1 MYPKEVVNQRE
12 MGELRR
18 MENQG
23 RIVAEPQMMMMVQV
37 FEGMIQNQESAYT
50 VERMNRTNEKVC
62 EKSGFL
68 RVKMQVCFYKFI
80 SWR

>member
-1 MYPKEVVNQRE
+1 
-12 MGELRR
+12 

-23 RIVAEPQMMMMVQV
+23 GFAVEPQMMMMVQV